1 MCNRF
6 RMTANQR
13 ELAARY
19 GVEAPYPED
28 LTIPPPELFP
38 DKPAYVVRQA
48 DGGRA
53 LDVMR
58 WGFPF
63 QTQGRTK
70 VIEKRVTN
78 VRNLDSGF
86 WRTALTRP
94 DRRCLVPFT
103 AFSEYGQ
110 TRGPD
115 GKLPLHWF
123 TVPSRPIT
131 SFAGV
136 WRPLEGGAKVFAFLT
151 CEPNALVAPIHPK
164 AMPVLLHQEDEQ
176 RWLNGELG
184 DLVSP
189 FPSQP
194 MVVDAD

>member
-1 MCNRF
+1 MCNRY
-6 RMTANQR
+6 RMTANQH

-19 GVEAPYPED
+19 GVKASHPED
-28 LTIPPPELFP
+28 VTFPPPELFP
-38 DKPAYVVRQA
+38 EKLAWVVRQKEGA
-48 DGGRA
+48 RV
-53 LDVMR
+53 LDVMS

-63 QTQGRTK
+63 QTQGKTK

-110 TRGPD
+110 ARGPD

-123 TVPSRPIT
+123 AVPSRPIT

-136 WRPLEGGAKVFAFLT
+136 WRPLDGGAKSYAFLT
-151 CEPNALVAPIHPK
+151 CEPNSLVAPVHPK
-164 AMPVLLHQEDEQ
+164 AMPVILHQEDEQ
-176 RWLNGELG
+176 RWLKGESG
-184 DLVSP
+184 DLVAP
-189 FPSQP
+189 FPSQL
-194 MVVDAD
+194 MTMDAA